1 MFERKIEEKLKLAQ
15 AKQPHPPENSTDLG
29 NGRRFEALH
38 SGKSLYSKQRNKWI
52 LWTGNYWRW
61 DETGEIFDLATTV
74 IQSIYAEAAAHPDK
88 DMREA
93 LSNHA
98 IKSEARGKI
107 DNMLAV
113 AQALPTIRT
122 DLERFDHDIWSF
134 GCQDSTIDLS
144 TGQNRP
150 PRREDYISMR
160 SAVKYDPQATCPR
173 WLKFI
178 EEVTQGDSELG
189 SFLQRCAGYSLMGDD
204 SEQCFFLLYGTG
216 GNGKGTFV
224 NILLEMMGDYG
235 GQVKTEVLLENRFE
249 QKDYHLAELAGK
261 KDS

>member
-1 MFERKIEEKLKLAQ
+1 MVHRGAFVKMEMFERKIEEKLKLAQ
-15 AKQPHPPENSTDLG
+15 AKQPEHPPENSTDLG

-74 IQSIYAEAAAHPDK
+74 IQSIYAEAASHPDK

-134 GCQDSTIDLS
+134 GFQESTVDLS

-150 PRREDYISMR
+150 PRREDYI
-160 SAVKYDPQATCPR
+160 
-173 WLKFI
+173 
-178 EEVTQGDSELG
+178 
-189 SFLQRCAGYSLMGDD
+189 
-204 SEQCFFLLYGTG
+204 
-216 GNGKGTFV
+216 
-224 NILLEMMGDYG
+224 
-235 GQVKTEVLLENRFE
+235 
-249 QKDYHLAELAGK
+249 
-261 KDS
+261 